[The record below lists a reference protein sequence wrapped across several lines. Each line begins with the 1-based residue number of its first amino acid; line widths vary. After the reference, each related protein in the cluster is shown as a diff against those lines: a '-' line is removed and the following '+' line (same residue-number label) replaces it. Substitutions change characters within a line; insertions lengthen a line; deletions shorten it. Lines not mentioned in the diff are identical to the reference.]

1 MIDYLKN
8 IDETLFLFLNGLH
21 NDVFDFLMHWITY
34 QQTWYP
40 FYLLIVIWMFWKYKQ
55 KAIIP
60 ILFIII
66 AITISDQFT
75 SSFMKPFFERLRPCH
90 DPSISDL
97 VHVVDGCGGLYGF
110 ASSHASNSFAL
121 ATLLYMFFRSEFKYT
136 SILFVWA
143 ALVAYSRIYVGVHF
157 PGDIIVGGLIG
168 YLVGLILFVIY
179 SKLPSKYQLT
189 G

>member
-1 MIDYLKN
+1 MIEYLKN
-8 IDETLFLFLNGLH
+8 IDEALFIFLNGLH
-21 NDVFDFLMHWITY
+21 NNFFDFLMHWITY

-40 FYLLIVIWMFWKYKQ
+40 FYLLIVVWMFWKYKQ

-60 ILFIII
+60 ILFIVL

-90 DPSISDL
+90 DPSISHL
-97 VHVVDGCGGLYGF
+97 VHVVDGCGGQYGF

-121 ATLLYMFFRSEFKYT
+121 ATLLFLFFRSSFKYA

-143 ALVAYSRIYVGVHF
+143 ALVAYSRVYVGVHF
-157 PGDIIVGGLIG
+157 PGDILVGALIG
-168 YLVGLILFVIY
+168 YIVGLVLFGIY
-179 SKLPSKYQLT
+179 SKLPAKYKLT
-189 G
+189 V